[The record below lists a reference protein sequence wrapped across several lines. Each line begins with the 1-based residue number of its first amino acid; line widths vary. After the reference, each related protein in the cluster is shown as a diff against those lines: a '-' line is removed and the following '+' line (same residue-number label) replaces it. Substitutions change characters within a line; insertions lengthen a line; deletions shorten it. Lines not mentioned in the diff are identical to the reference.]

1 MASRG
6 VSEGRCSVT
15 YNPCEPLRKPGLEE
29 GDCLPISP
37 GPCVSQIEE
46 ATVGVRVIPHRE

>member
-6 VSEGRCSVT
+6 VSEGRSSVT

-29 GDCLPISP
+29 GDRLPISP
-37 GPCVSQIEE
+37 GPCVSQIAE